1 MDYLDFGYKIG
12 LILSKRLMAFKKIA
26 VFRELIYQVPQIAEF

>member
-1 MDYLDFGYKIG
+1 MEYLNCGFKIG
-12 LILSKRLMAFKKIA
+12 LILSKGLMAFKKIA